1 MYPTNTPHNCT
12 IMRALLG
19 GNARPITQM
28 GKETLLFGKET
39 LLFPKKMG
47 IIPMA
52 GGHGSGRK
60 PGSKGETTSMTQLRK
75 SKLKSSTAL
84 NAAGEKDAK
93 QL

>member
-1 MYPTNTPHNCT
+1 
-12 IMRALLG
+12 MRALLG
-19 GNARPITQM
+19 GNARPIMQM
-28 GKETLLFGKET
+28 GKETLLFRKETLLLGKET

-84 NAAGEKDAK
+84 NAAGEKDVK